1 MPAGVASTVA
11 IASRAIASRAI
22 APRAIPARP
31 GRPRLLTLDQVLDGA
46 LAIGLDRFNMGVLAE
61 HLGVGVA
68 TLYQYVSG
76 RDALVRLAVSRQV
89 ARLPLPRDTGQ
100 PWADYVREYAL
111 ALQEALVSEP
121 RAIAQFA
128 EGGFGFETE
137 VEMVDGFLAVMVAR
151 DFALADAVR
160 IVRHT
165 GFIAFG
171 AALAVAR
178 ERANAAKGQKT
189 SAAVARAIARSQA
202 SLPLMRATAELYAAE
217 TSQLAAEL
225 LQPFIEQIARQRG
238 ESIT

>member
-11 IASRAIASRAI
+11 IASRAIAPRAI

-151 DFALADAVR
+151 GFAL
-160 IVRHT
+160 VRHT

-171 AALAVAR
+171 AAVAVAR

>member
-1 MPAGVASTVA
+1 MPAGVAPQRVTA
-11 IASRAIASRAI
+11 IAVP
-22 APRAIPARP
+22 PRA

-46 LAIGLDRFNMGVLAE
+46 LAVGLDRFNMGVLAE

-68 TLYQYVSG
+68 TLYQYVAG
-76 RDALVRLAVSRQV
+76 RDDLVRRAVSRQV
-89 ARLPLPRDTGQ
+89 ARLPLPVDTGQ

-111 ALQEALVSEP
+111 ALQDALVSEP
-121 RAIAQFA
+121 RSIAQFA

-137 VEMVDGFLAVMVAR
+137 VEMVDGFLAVMVLR
-151 DFALADAVR
+151 GFTLAEAVR

-171 AALAVAR
+171 AAVVIAR
-178 ERANAAKGQKT
+178 ERANAARGDQTAK
-189 SAAVARAIARSQA
+189 AVERAIARSPA
-202 SLPLMRATAELYAAE
+202 GLPLMRAAARLYTAE

-238 ESIT
+238 ETTD

>member
-1 MPAGVASTVA
+1 MPAGVASA
-11 IASRAIASRAI
+11 IAI
-22 APRAIPARP
+22 APRA

-46 LAIGLDRFNMGVLAE
+46 LAVGLDRFNMGVLAE

-68 TLYQYVSG
+68 TLYQYVAG
-76 RDALVRLAVSRQV
+76 RDDLVRRAVSRQV
-89 ARLPLPRDTGQ
+89 ARLPLPVDSGQ

-111 ALQEALVSEP
+111 ALQDALVSEP
-121 RAIAQFA
+121 RSIAQFA

-137 VEMVDGFLAVMVAR
+137 VEMVDGFLAVMVLR
-151 DFALADAVR
+151 GFTLAEAVR

-171 AALAVAR
+171 AAVVIAR
-178 ERANAAKGQKT
+178 ERANAARGDKT
-189 SAAVARAIARSQA
+189 GKAVERAIARSPA
-202 SLPLMRATAELYAAE
+202 GLPLMRAAAALYTAE

-238 ESIT
+238 ETTD

>member
-1 MPAGVASTVA
+1 MPAGVAPKRVTD
-11 IASRAIASRAI
+11 I
-22 APRAIPARP
+22 AIPPRT

-46 LAIGLDRFNMGVLAE
+46 LAVGLDRFNMGVLAE

-68 TLYQYVSG
+68 TLYQYVAG
-76 RDALVRLAVSRQV
+76 RDDLVRRAVSRQV
-89 ARLPLPRDTGQ
+89 ARLPLPVDSGQ

-111 ALQEALVSEP
+111 ALQDALASEP
-121 RAIAQFA
+121 RSIAQFA

-137 VEMVDGFLAVMVAR
+137 VEMVDGFLAVMVLR
-151 DFALADAVR
+151 GFTLADAVR

-171 AALAVAR
+171 AAVVIAR
-178 ERANAAKGQKT
+178 ERANAARGDKT
-189 SAAVARAIARSQA
+189 GKAVERAIARSPA
-202 SLPLMRATAELYAAE
+202 GLPLMRAAAALYTAE

-238 ESIT
+238 ETIG

>member
-1 MPAGVASTVA
+1 MPAGVAPQRVTA
-11 IASRAIASRAI
+11 IAMP
-22 APRAIPARP
+22 PRA

-46 LAIGLDRFNMGVLAE
+46 LAVGLDRFNMGVLAE

-68 TLYQYVSG
+68 TLYQYVAG
-76 RDALVRLAVSRQV
+76 RDDLVRRAVSRQV
-89 ARLPLPRDTGQ
+89 ARLPLPVDTGQ

-111 ALQEALVSEP
+111 ALQDALVSEP
-121 RAIAQFA
+121 RSIAQFA

-137 VEMVDGFLAVMVAR
+137 VEMVDGFLAVMVLR
-151 DFALADAVR
+151 GFTLAEAVR

-171 AALAVAR
+171 AAVVIAR
-178 ERANAAKGQKT
+178 ERANAARGDQTAK
-189 SAAVARAIARSQA
+189 AVERAIARSPA
-202 SLPLMRATAELYAAE
+202 GLPLMRAAARLYTAE

-238 ESIT
+238 ETTD

>member
-1 MPAGVASTVA
+1 MPAGVVNTVA
-11 IASRAIASRAI
+11 IAQRAIA
-22 APRAIPARP
+22 APAIPSRP

-100 PWADYVREYAL
+100 PWTDYVREYAL
-111 ALQEALVSEP
+111 GLQDALAAEP
-121 RAIAQFA
+121 RSIAQFA
-128 EGGFGFETE
+128 EGGFGFESE
-137 VEMVDGFLAVMVAR
+137 VEMVDGFLAVLISR
-151 DFALADAVR
+151 GFALAEAVR
-160 IVRHT
+160 VVRHT

-171 AALAVAR
+171 AAVVIAR
-178 ERANAAKGQKT
+178 ERANAAKGEDT
-189 SAAVARAIARSQA
+189 RAAVGRAIDRSRA
-202 SLPLMRATAELYAAE
+202 DLPLMRAAADLYTAE

-225 LQPFIEQIARQRG
+225 LQPFINQIAHQRG
-238 ESIT
+238 EVID

>member
-1 MPAGVASTVA
+1 MPAGVASA
-11 IASRAIASRAI
+11 IAIP
-22 APRAIPARP
+22 PRA

-46 LAIGLDRFNMGVLAE
+46 LAVGLDRFNMGVLAE

-68 TLYQYVSG
+68 TLYQYVAG
-76 RDALVRLAVSRQV
+76 RDDLVRRAVSRQV
-89 ARLPLPRDTGQ
+89 ARLPLPVDSGQ

-111 ALQEALVSEP
+111 ALQDALVSEP
-121 RAIAQFA
+121 RSIAQFA

-137 VEMVDGFLAVMVAR
+137 VEMVDGFLAVMVLR
-151 DFALADAVR
+151 GFTLAEAVR

-171 AALAVAR
+171 AAVVIAR
-178 ERANAAKGQKT
+178 ERANAARGDKT
-189 SAAVARAIARSQA
+189 GKAVERAIARSPA
-202 SLPLMRATAELYAAE
+202 GLPLMRAAAALYTAE

-238 ESIT
+238 ETTD